1 MINFFYRRLVPI
13 IFISSILMLM
23 GCVPMF
29 TIGTAA
35 GTGAYI
41 SEDRRTSGMFIEDEG
56 IELKSAR
63 RIYQQFSNNVHINIT
78 SFNRI
83 VLLTGEAPT
92 AAVKAN
98 IETLIMS
105 VDNVRKIHNEITVA
119 SNSPLTSRSHDTL
132 ITSKVKA
139 RFLTERKF
147 QINHVKIV
155 TENGI
160 VYLLGMVTHQEADN
174 AAKIASS
181 TAGVRKVIKVFEYLN

>member
-1 MINFFYRRLVPI
+1 MKHLNQTWLTLFLIFPFLV
-13 IFISSILMLM
+13 

-29 TIGTAA
+29 AVGTAA

-56 IELKSAR
+56 IELKGSR
-63 RIYQQFSNNVHINIT
+63 RIYQQFGDKVHINIT
-78 SFNRI
+78 SYNRM

-92 AAVKAN
+92 DTIKAD
-98 IETLIMS
+98 IEKLIMG
-105 VDNVRKIHNEITVA
+105 VDNVRKIFNEIAVA
-119 SNSPLTSRSHDTL
+119 GNTSLASRSNDTL

-155 TENGI
+155 TENEI
-160 VYLLGMVTHQEADN
+160 VYLLGVVTRQEADN
-174 AAKIASS
+174 AAQIASS
-181 TAGVRKVIKVFEYLN
+181 TSGVKKVVKVFEYLN

>member
-1 MINFFYRRLVPI
+1 MKYLNQTWLALFLFFPFLV
-13 IFISSILMLM
+13 

-29 TIGTAA
+29 AVGTAA

-56 IELKSAR
+56 IELKGAR
-63 RIYQQFSNNVHINIT
+63 RIYQQFGDQVHINIT
-78 SFNRI
+78 SYNRM

-92 AAVKAN
+92 ETIKAD
-98 IETLIMS
+98 IEKLIMG
-105 VDNVRKIHNEITVA
+105 VDNVRKIFNEIAVA
-119 SNSPLTSRSHDTL
+119 GNTSLASRSNDTL

-155 TENGI
+155 TENEV
-160 VYLLGMVTHQEADN
+160 VYLLGVVTRQEADN
-174 AAKIASS
+174 AAEIASS
-181 TAGVRKVIKVFEYLN
+181 TSGVKKVVKVFEYLN